1 MKNTINLIKI
11 NLSSMFKLMFK
22 GKNKGATAKN
32 IVLPIFLL
40 GLIFVGM
47 GFNYFGV
54 VANNAGAGNI
64 AELIYLQA
72 GLFTFIFVCLMTATT
87 SSGYIYKCKDY
98 EMLASLPLKT
108 SQIVISK
115 LVSVFLMGYIF
126 AFSIF
131 VPAII
136 VYLIAVPFNFLVML
150 SVIIGF
156 LFVPILP
163 AVIGVLVGYIA
174 ALVSSKTRFKNAIT
188 IILAFVFMG
197 LYFVFCF
204 NADRI
209 LVLLAS
215 DSGTAL
221 KYILFSITFFISGFV
236 KLNILHII
244 LYVAVSLVVLSLCVL
259 LVSLSFTKINNKLLF
274 GAKTVTKSTKGE
286 LTFKQNKIESTLI
299 KKEIKTYFQIPT
311 WVVNSMMGLLI
322 AVVLPIVLKLLDAE
336 LINALGATGVT
347 VILACG
353 IASLIV
359 MGNITDVS
367 ISIEGGNWNVIKAL
381 PVDAKQVY
389 WSKIWA
395 GVIISLPFALIS
407 IIFSILL
414 FFNVIGIVGTIF
426 VIVTPLV
433 ALFASS
439 VVGLILNLLHPNME
453 WQNVSEVVK
462 GGLPV
467 FEVLFGGMIINA
479 LLISLVFMLNLN
491 LVFSGLLFLSFYL
504 LLSVVGVL
512 VLNAKGQKFYNQI

>member
-32 IVLPIFLL
+32 IALPVFLL

-47 GFNYFGV
+47 LFNYFGV
-54 VANNAGAGNI
+54 VANNVGAENI
-64 AELIYLQA
+64 AELIFLQA

-87 SSGYIYKCKDY
+87 ASGYIYKCNDY

-108 SQIVISK
+108 SQIVVSK

-126 AFSIF
+126 AFSFF

-136 VYLIAVPFNFLVML
+136 VYLVAVPFNFVVMI
-150 SVIIGF
+150 SVIVGF

-163 AVIGVLVGYIA
+163 AVIGILVGYIT
-174 ALVSSKTRFKNAIT
+174 ALFSSKTRFKNAIT

-204 NADRI
+204 NTNKI
-209 LVLLAS
+209 LWLLSS
-215 DSGTAL
+215 DSGKAL
-221 KYILFSITFFISGFV
+221 KYIFFSITFFISGFV
-236 KLNILHII
+236 KLNFLHII
-244 LYVAVSLVVLSLCVL
+244 FYIIVSIVVLFLCVL

-274 GAKTVTKSTKGE
+274 GAKTASKKAKGE
-286 LTFKQNKIESTLI
+286 LLFAQNKIEKTLI

-322 AVVLPIVLKLLDAE
+322 AVVLPIILKLLDAE
-336 LINALGATGVT
+336 LISALGATGVT
-347 VILACG
+347 IILACG
-353 IASLIV
+353 TASLIV

-367 ISIEGGNWNVIKAL
+367 VSIEGSNWDVVKAL
-381 PVDAKQVY
+381 PVSAKQIY

-395 GVIISLPFALIS
+395 GVIISLPFALVS
-407 IIFSILL
+407 IILSISL
-414 FFNVIGIVGTIF
+414 FFNTIGVVGSIF
-426 VIVTPLV
+426 VIVTPLA

-439 VVGLILNLLHPNME
+439 VMGLILNLLHPNME

-467 FEVLFGGMIINA
+467 FEVLFGGMIING
-479 LLISLVFMLNLN
+479 LLIALVFMLNLN
-491 LVFSGLLFLSFYL
+491 LVLSGLLFLSFYI
-504 LLSVVGVL
+504 LLSIIGVL
-512 VLNAKGQKFYNQI
+512 ILKTKGQKWYNQI